1 MNAPL
6 LLLLVLAAPAAAPP
20 SKAAAA
26 KAVPAHVDAD
36 VIRYSW
42 STRKVTMLGKPFVTL
57 TREDLT
63 LTCRK
68 LVGDNDVSGQL
79 ARATCEG
86 DVKLVRGTRTVT
98 CERAHYDRDAAR
110 IICEGNPVLRDGE
123 TEARG
128 KRLTYLLAAD
138 EVLLEEAVQA
148 TVPSGQIDP
157 LGKKPPPGPTGT
169 PSPGPPGNGK
179 PSPTPATIGP
189 ARPAPPVKPAGGGK

>member
-6 LLLLVLAAPAAAPP
+6 LLLLALAAPAAAPP

-26 KAVPAHVDAD
+26 RSVPAHVDAD

-98 CERAHYDRDAAR
+98 CERAQYDRDAAR

-157 LGKKPPPGPTGT
+157 LGKKPT
-169 PSPGPPGNGK
+169 PGPPWNGK

>member
-68 LVGDNDVSGQL
+68 LVGDNDASGQL

-157 LGKKPPPGPTGT
+157 LGKKPAGTGT
-169 PSPGPPGNGK
+169 PSPGPAAAGPGK
-179 PSPTPATIGP
+179 PSPAPATIGP
-189 ARPAPPVKPAGGGK
+189 AKPAAPAKPATGGK